1 LQGFSVRFRF
11 TDEQR
16 MLQESAER
24 FLLEH
29 SPPAVARAV
38 AKAPAGLDLS
48 LWQQVTST
56 LGWQA
61 VVVPEEQDGLG
72 LGVVELAVLLE
83 QAGARLSPIPLHAC
97 ALSALALRATPES
110 PARDVLLQ
118 AIASGEIVSL
128 AHTDARPH
136 WDERGVDVRATQA
149 DANWRL
155 NGSARFVSGGAAA
168 AYLLVVARV
177 DAAIG
182 LFAVPADRAG
192 VSVQHQVTLD
202 QTRSMAD
209 VTFSDVTLG
218 SDAALALDWRRGLG
232 TTLDLAR
239 ILMAA
244 EQVGCAQQALDMT
257 LEYVAERI
265 QFGRTIASFQAVKHK
280 AADMMLQVE
289 SARSLMLYAA
299 CTADAWLRD
308 AVDDTSLQEA
318 AAMVAS
324 SAGDAAFFVTGTG
337 IQLHGGV
344 GITEE
349 YDIQLYFKR
358 ARALESY
365 LGRPDESRETIA
377 QLLLDEPALG
387 GAPRAA

>member
-1 LQGFSVRFRF
+1 
-11 TDEQR
+11 

-29 SPPAVARAV
+29 SSPAVARA
-38 AKAPAGLDLS
+38 AATLPAGLDLP

-61 VVVPEEQDGLG
+61 VVVPEDQDGLD

-83 QAGARLSPIPLHAC
+83 QLGVRLSPVPLYA
-97 ALSALALRATPES
+97 SAISTLALRATPES
-110 PARDVLLQ
+110 SSRDGLLRS
-118 AIASGEIVSL
+118 IASGEIVSL
-128 AHTDARPH
+128 AHTAARPH
-136 WDERGVDVRATQA
+136 WDARGVEVTATQA
-149 DANWRL
+149 NDTWRL
-155 NGSARFVSGGAAA
+155 DGSARFVIGGAAA
-168 AYLLVVARV
+168 AKLLVVARV
-177 DAAIG
+177 DSSVG
-182 LFAVPADRAG
+182 LFAVPADHVD
-192 VSVQHQVTLD
+192 VSIEHQVTLD
-202 QTRSMAD
+202 QTRSLAN
-209 VTFSDVTLG
+209 VTLSG
-218 SDAALALDWRRGLG
+218 VTLESAAALTLDWGRGLS

-239 ILMAA
+239 VLVAA
-244 EQVGCAQQALDMT
+244 EQVGCAQRALDLT
-257 LEYVAERI
+257 LEYVAERA

-280 AADMMLQVE
+280 AADMMLKVE

-308 AVDDTSLQEA
+308 AVGDTALAEA

-377 QLLLDEPALG
+377 QLLLDEPASEG
-387 GAPRAA
+387 GPRAA

>member
-1 LQGFSVRFRF
+1 
-11 TDEQR
+11 

-24 FLLEH
+24 FLQEH
-29 SPPAVARAV
+29 SSTTVARAV
-38 AKAPAGLDLS
+38 AALPAGLDLT
-48 LWQQVTST
+48 LWDQITST

-61 VVVPEEQDGLG
+61 VVVPEDQDGLG
-72 LGVVELAVLLE
+72 LGVVELAILLE
-83 QAGARLSPIPLHAC
+83 QLGARLSPVPLYA
-97 ALSALALRATPES
+97 SAISVLALRAVPAS
-110 PARDVLLQ
+110 PVRDGLLQ
-118 AIASGEIVSL
+118 SIGSGEIVSL

-136 WDERGVDVRATQA
+136 WDDRGVDVTAMQGSDT
-149 DANWRL
+149 WRL
-155 NGSARFVSGGAAA
+155 NGAARFVSGGAAA
-168 AYLLVVARV
+168 AHLLVAARV
-177 DAAIG
+177 DNTIG
-182 LFAVPADRAG
+182 LFAVPADDTG
-192 VSVQHQVTLD
+192 VAIQHQVTLD
-202 QTRSMAD
+202 QTRSMAN
-209 VTFSDVTLG
+209 VTLSDVTLE
-218 SDAALALDWRRGLG
+218 SEAALTLDWDRGLS

-239 ILMAA
+239 VLVAA

-257 LEYVAERI
+257 LEYVAERV

-280 AADMMLQVE
+280 SADMMLRVE

-299 CTADAWLRD
+299 CTADSWLRNAADD
-308 AVDDTSLQEA
+308 AALREA

-324 SAGDAAFFVTGTG
+324 AAGDAAFFVTGTG

-377 QLLLDEPALG
+377 QLLLDDAAPV
-387 GAPRAA
+387 GAPHAA

>member
-218 SDAALALDWRRGLG
+218 SDAALALDWRRSLG

>member
-1 LQGFSVRFRF
+1 VRFRF

-16 MLQESAER
+16 MLKESAER

-38 AKAPAGLDLS
+38 AMAPAGLDLS

-110 PARDVLLQ
+110 PMRDRLMQ
-118 AIASGEIVSL
+118 SIASGAIVSL
-128 AHTDARPH
+128 AHTSARPH
-136 WDERGVDVRATQA
+136 WDDRGVDVMATQA

-182 LFAVPADRAG
+182 LFAVPADHAG

-280 AADMMLQVE
+280 AADMMLKVE

-308 AVDDTSLQEA
+308 AVDDTALREA

-377 QLLLDEPALG
+377 RLLLDELASEG
-387 GAPRAA
+387 GTRAA